1 MLGQRPYERVWREPR
16 SLRPE
21 PCAASAKMDV
31 DLTQIQG
38 QLGTAILDVTDG
50 KIVKAT
56 GQLDGDEG
64 QNACTTLYRMLQ
76 DTAKCL
82 DKEPMRRLSI
92 SFADH
97 AFIVTLSERHV
108 HIVKKQKVVE

>member
-1 MLGQRPYERVWREPR
+1 
-16 SLRPE
+16 
-21 PCAASAKMDV
+21 MDA

-38 QLGTAILDVTDG
+38 QLGTATLDVTDG

-64 QNACTTLYRMLQ
+64 KNACATLYRMLQ

-82 DKEPMRRLSI
+82 EKEPMRRLSI

-97 AFIVTLSERHV
+97 AFVVTLSERYV
-108 HIVKKQKVVE
+108 YVVKKQREASA